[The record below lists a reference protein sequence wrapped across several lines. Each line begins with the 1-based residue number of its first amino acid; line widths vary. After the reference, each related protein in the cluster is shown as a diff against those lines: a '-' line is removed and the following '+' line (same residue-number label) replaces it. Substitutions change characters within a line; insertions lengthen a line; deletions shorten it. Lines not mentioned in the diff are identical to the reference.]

1 MTKGIEDDFVY
12 VSADVNGLKQIND
25 NLGHAA
31 GDEAI
36 TGASNCL
43 QKGFGPYGSLY
54 RTGGDEFAAHIW
66 VKEEPLSE
74 IIENVNS
81 IINGWKGQIVDKISV
96 SIGYASH
103 REFPDRTIDELS
115 RIADI
120 KMYEAKSEY
129 YKKHNRRKR

>member
-1 MTKGIEDDFVY
+1 M
-12 VSADVNGLKQIND
+12 
-25 NLGHAA
+25 
-31 GDEAI
+31 
-36 TGASNCL
+36 
-43 QKGFGPYGSLY
+43 
-54 RTGGDEFAAHIW
+54 
-66 VKEEPLSE
+66 KEEPLSE

-81 IINGWKGQIVDKISV
+81 IINGWKGQIVDKSSV

-129 YKKHNRRKR
+129 YRNHDRRRRY